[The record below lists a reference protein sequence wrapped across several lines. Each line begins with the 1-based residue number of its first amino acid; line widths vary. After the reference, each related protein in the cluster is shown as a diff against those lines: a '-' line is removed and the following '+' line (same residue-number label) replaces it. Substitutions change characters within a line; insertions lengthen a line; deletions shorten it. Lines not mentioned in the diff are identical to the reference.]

1 MDTSPGEQA
10 RRTLYDKVFD
20 RHVVREVAPGQYQL
34 FADIHLLNEVSS
46 PQAFEALRERGLKVR
61 FAERTFAASDHSI
74 ATLGDPNTA
83 GTVLNVRQVAALGDN
98 SKQNAIRYF
107 DAARGEHGI
116 MHVVAPERGMIQPG
130 MTVVCGDSHTST
142 HGAFGTLAFGIGTSQ
157 VRDVLA
163 TQTLLMEKL
172 RVRRIEITGAL
183 GVGVYAKDVA
193 LHIIAT
199 LGAKGGVGYAYEYA
213 GPVVEGFSMEE
224 RMTLCNMSIE
234 GGARCGYVNPD
245 DVTVSYLRGREYGF
259 AEGAEVEWRAIASDA
274 DAEYADII
282 TIHGSDIAPTV
293 SWGTSPDQSVKV
305 DGTIPGMDA
314 LPAEDRQRA
323 ADSLAFMGFEAGE
336 GVAGTPIDVAFIG
349 SCTNGRLSDFEAVA
363 RLLNSG
369 DYRVAPGVRALIV
382 PGSRAVRD
390 ALVAKGLDRLFI
402 EAGFEFRDAGCSLC
416 CGMNPD
422 SLAGREVCASSSNRN
437 FKGRQGSPT
446 GRTLLM
452 SPVMVAAA
460 AIAGKVTDA
469 RLMFA
474 GGRA

>member
-1 MDTSPGEQA
+1 MDTSPAENA

-61 FAERTFAASDHSI
+61 FAERTFATSDHSI
-74 ATLGDPNTA
+74 ATAGDPNTA
-83 GTVLNVRQVAALGDN
+83 GSDLNVRQVAALAAN
-98 SKQNAIRYF
+98 SRASAIRYF
-107 DAARGEHGI
+107 DADRGEHGI

-130 MTVVCGDSHTST
+130 MTVVCGDSHTAT
-142 HGAFGTLAFGIGTSQ
+142 HGAFATLAFGIGTSQ

-172 RVRRIEITGAL
+172 KVRRIEIDGTL
-183 GVGVYAKDVA
+183 GCGVYAKDVA

-213 GPVVEGFSMEE
+213 GQVVDGFSMEE

-245 DVTVSYLRGREYGF
+245 STTFAYLRGREFGVS
-259 AEGAEVEWRAIASDA
+259 AGAEAEWQAIASDA
-274 DAEYADII
+274 GAEYADFVCID
-282 TIHGSDIAPTV
+282 GSTIAPTV
-293 SWGTSPDQSVKV
+293 SWGTSPDQSVPV
-305 DGTIPGMDA
+305 DAAIPHPDE
-314 LPAEDRQRA
+314 LRPEDRQRA
-323 ADSLAFMGFEAGE
+323 ADSLAFMGFAAGQE
-336 GVAGTPIDVAFIG
+336 VAGTPIDVAFIG

-363 RLLNSG
+363 DLLNSG
-369 DYRVAPGVRALIV
+369 DYRVAAGVRALIV

-390 ALVAKGLDRLFI
+390 ALVTKGFDRLFI
-402 EAGFEFRDAGCSLC
+402 EAGFELRDAGCSLC

-422 SLAGREVCASSSNRN
+422 SLVGREVCASSSNRN

-460 AIAGKVTDA
+460 AISGKVVDA
-469 RLMFA
+469 RRLFA
-474 GGRA
+474 GERA